1 MADPFSTV
9 AAVVSF
15 ADVTIR
21 ACKVIHEVVGSWK
34 DAPNAIQ
41 RLRQTVQNL
50 ESMLGG
56 LRLYAVEYEASKL
69 FLEQHQLLPEVVKN
83 ELPEIELE
91 IELLKGFLPPAGIQ
105 INKRERIRRIFDE
118 KKILAVVSRLN
129 SRQANI
135 TTELQNLAQ

>member
-1 MADPFSTV
+1 MTDPFSTV

-50 ESMLGG
+50 ESMLGS
-56 LRLYAVEYEASKL
+56 LRLYVVEYESSKL

-83 ELPEIELE
+83 ELAEIDLE
-91 IELLKGFLPPAGIQ
+91 IKVLKGCLSPAGNQRNIKQ
-105 INKRERIRRIFDE
+105 RIRRMIDE
-118 KKILAVVSRLN
+118 KKILAFVSSLN
-129 SRQANI
+129 SRRAII
-135 TTELQNLAQ
+135 TTTLQILAQ

>member
-21 ACKVIHEVVGSWK
+21 ACKVIYQIAGSWK

-41 RLRQTVQNL
+41 RLRQTVQNI
-50 ESMLGG
+50 ESMLES
-56 LRLYAVEYEASKL
+56 LRLYVVEYESSKL
-69 FLEQHQLLPEVVKN
+69 CLEQHQLLPEVVKN
-83 ELPEIELE
+83 ALPEIDME
-91 IELLKGFLPPAGIQ
+91 IKVLKGCLSPAGTQGNIRQ
-105 INKRERIRRIFDE
+105 RIRRMIDE

-129 SRQANI
+129 SRQAII
-135 TTELQNLAQ
+135 TSTLQILAQ

>member
-1 MADPFSTV
+1 MADAFSTV

-21 ACKVIHEVVGSWK
+21 ACKVIYEVVGSWK

-50 ESMLGG
+50 EFMLGS
-56 LRLYAVEYEASKL
+56 LRLYVVEYESSKL
-69 FLEQHQLLPEVVKN
+69 CLEQHQLLPEVVKN
-83 ELPEIELE
+83 ELLE
-91 IELLKGFLPPAGIQ
+91 IDLEIKFLKGCLSPAGIQ
-105 INKRERIRRIFDE
+105 RNIKQRIRRMIDE

-129 SRQANI
+129 SRQAII
-135 TTELQNLAQ
+135 TTALQILGQ

>member
-1 MADPFSTV
+1 M
-9 AAVVSF
+9 SF

-21 ACKVIHEVVGSWK
+21 ACKGIYEVVGSWK

-50 ESMLGG
+50 ELMSGS
-56 LRLYAVEYEASKL
+56 LRLYVIEYESSKL

-83 ELPEIELE
+83 ELPEIDLE
-91 IELLKGFLPPAGIQ
+91 IKFLKGCLSPAGNQ
-105 INKRERIRRIFDE
+105 RNIRQRLRRMIDE

-129 SRQANI
+129 SRQAII
-135 TTELQNLAQ
+135 TTTLQILAQ